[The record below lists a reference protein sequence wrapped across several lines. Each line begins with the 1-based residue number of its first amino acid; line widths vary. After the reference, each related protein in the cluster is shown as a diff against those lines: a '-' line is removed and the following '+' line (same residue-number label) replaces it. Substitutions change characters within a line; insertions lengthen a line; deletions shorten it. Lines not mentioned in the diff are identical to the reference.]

1 MTDQNCSSRHTTSPS
16 SDSDDDGFSHS
27 SRDKSPKRKRKMS
40 SPEFHVCLTTCTAF
54 STVQDVR
61 IGIHDFFVSNC
72 ATWTLY
78 KTVYE
83 DYPEEYKENSKT
95 GQIRPVFEI
104 LADALLLKNQEDL
117 AFNVIVAN
125 NVDLC
130 GIVIG
135 LFANGSLSF
144 YNKLLLECSVEEA
157 AKLDKK
163 MKKQFPVPIFNMELY
178 NHFQCWENN
187 VDYWIKESKG
197 DCEWLGLVFNM
208 WNCFTFKSTLYCDF
222 LMEKLE
228 QKTPTGEMAYAGT
241 FVQSTS
247 GYCRR
252 WGYAYSE
259 AESWGHEKA
268 LGLCEKITEYSK
280 NFKWKN

>member
-1 MTDQNCSSRHTTSPS
+1 MTDCGCSSLQKTSQS
-16 SDSDDDGFSHS
+16 SDSDDGFSHS
-27 SRDKSPKRKRKMS
+27 SRDKSPERNRNMS
-40 SPEFHVCLTTCTAF
+40 ESEFHDCLTKGCPF
-54 STVQDVR
+54 ERLQNVK
-61 IGIHDFFVSNC
+61 IGAHDFVVPHYT
-72 ATWTLY
+72 TWMLY
-78 KTVYE
+78 KTVYQE
-83 DYPEEYKENSKT
+83 YPEDYKENNKT
-95 GQIRPVFEI
+95 GQLRPVFEI
-104 LADALLLKNQEDL
+104 LTDALLLKNREDE

-130 GIVIG
+130 GITIG

-144 YNKLLLECSVEEA
+144 YNKLLLECSAEEV

-163 MKKQFPVPIFNMELY
+163 MKKQFPIPVFSMELY

-208 WNCFTFKSTLYCDF
+208 WNCFTFKSTIYCDF

-228 QKTPTGEMAYAGT
+228 QKTPTGEMVYAGT
-241 FVQSTS
+241 FVRSTS

-252 WGYAYSE
+252 WDYAYSE
-259 AESWGHEKA
+259 AEGWGHEKA
-268 LGLCEKITEYSK
+268 WGLCEKIVEYSK